1 MVKRSWIGILI
12 VLSMF
17 VFATGCDLIKKKD
30 TDPADSF
37 KRGPSGLL
45 MEFVPN
51 YPGDKYIVSEAT
63 EAISIVI
70 DIRNKGT
77 YPPSTAP
84 ENGQFPRGKIYLS
97 GFDDRIINMNVEGL
111 TEENILKEGK
121 TKALSEM
128 FLPAASPINPL
139 GSIDTAQFDGKII
152 GDNIRIDRYEPTILV
167 TACYPY
173 ITKASPNVCI
183 DPSPFDSTEEKVCSI
198 GSQKLSTQGAPVA
211 VTKID
216 QEAATNKIQFKITI
230 KNVGDGDVLKSGTSE
245 DKDGNEVEVLDK
257 CSPLGGGKLDR
268 KDFDKVK
275 VIGIT
280 VGDVALW
287 SDEKADNKCGPFA
300 DGTQD
305 IIRLFGGEGFVIC
318 TLDITDLGDVQ
329 SAYTTPISI
338 NLNYTYRSTISK
350 GISITKLTAIS

>member
-111 TEENILKEGK
+111 TEEN
-121 TKALSEM
+121 
-128 FLPAASPINPL
+128 
-139 GSIDTAQFDGKII
+139 
-152 GDNIRIDRYEPTILV
+152 
-167 TACYPY
+167 
-173 ITKASPNVCI
+173 
-183 DPSPFDSTEEKVCSI
+183 
-198 GSQKLSTQGAPVA
+198 
-211 VTKID
+211 
-216 QEAATNKIQFKITI
+216 
-230 KNVGDGDVLKSGTSE
+230 SG
-245 DKDGNEVEVLDK
+245 G
-257 CSPLGGGKLDR
+257 
-268 KDFDKVK
+268 
-275 VIGIT
+275 
-280 VGDVALW
+280 
-287 SDEKADNKCGPFA
+287 
-300 DGTQD
+300 QD
-305 IIRLFGGEGFVIC
+305 
-318 TLDITDLGDVQ
+318 
-329 SAYTTPISI
+329 A
-338 NLNYTYRSTISK
+338 
-350 GISITKLTAIS
+350 